1 MQKAR
6 CGSVLGGGHIQD
18 MHVSRDQQAGLPREG
33 ACEWAPGACTAAL
46 VYLKC
51 AIHFMLGSEY
61 LSIYFV
67 FLKKLCI

>member
-1 MQKAR
+1 MYP
-6 CGSVLGGGHIQD
+6 VT
-18 MHVSRDQQAGLPREG
+18 SRQGFRG
-33 ACEWAPGACTAAL
+33 RRACEWAPGACTAAL